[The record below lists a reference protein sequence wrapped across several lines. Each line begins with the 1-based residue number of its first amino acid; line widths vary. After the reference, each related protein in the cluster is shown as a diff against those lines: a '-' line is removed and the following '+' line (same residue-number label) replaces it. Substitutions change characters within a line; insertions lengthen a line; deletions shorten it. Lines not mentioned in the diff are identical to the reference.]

1 MGKLED
7 RLNRQLKT
15 EHKKEAEDCLK
26 LFNWV
31 KDTDPE
37 GKVWSSRW
45 TPLVNIEFEGW
56 NKRIYRPN
64 VTGYALLKGIKDK

>member
-15 EHKKEAEDCLK
+15 ENKKEAEDCLK

-45 TPLVNIEFEGW
+45 TPLVDVRFEGW
-56 NKRIYRPN
+56 NKRIYKPN
-64 VTGYALLKGIKDK
+64 ITGYTILKSLKNK